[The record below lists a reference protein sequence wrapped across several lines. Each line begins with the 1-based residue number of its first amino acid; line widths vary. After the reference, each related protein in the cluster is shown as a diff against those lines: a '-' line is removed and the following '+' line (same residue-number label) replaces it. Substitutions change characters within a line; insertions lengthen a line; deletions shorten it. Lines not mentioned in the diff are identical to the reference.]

1 LLGRAT
7 SALSSISSV
16 NDALEPLPILFQ
28 KQSSLPPP
36 TQSQK
41 IGWSERHEAESIGM
55 VKDTVSEV
63 ELRRVGRRK
72 TRNGLG

>member
-1 LLGRAT
+1 M
-7 SALSSISSV
+7 
-16 NDALEPLPILFQ
+16 NDALEPLPVPTLNR
-28 KQSSLPPP
+28 SSLPAP

-63 ELRRVGRRK
+63 ELGRIGRRK
-72 TRNGLG
+72 TRNGLR

>member
-1 LLGRAT
+1 M
-7 SALSSISSV
+7 
-16 NDALEPLPILFQ
+16 NDALEPLPVPSQ
-28 KQSSLPPP
+28 NRSSLPAP

-63 ELRRVGRRK
+63 ELRGIGRRK

>member
-1 LLGRAT
+1 
-7 SALSSISSV
+7 V
-16 NDALEPLPILFQ
+16 NDPLELLPLPSQ
-28 KQSSLPPP
+28 NRSSLPAP

-63 ELRRVGRRK
+63 ELRRNGRRK